1 MAEFIFPLP
10 YIPDPSQ
17 GRPLANGSLFF
28 GLPDLDPKI
37 LANQV
42 PVSVIQENGIVVPV
56 TQPIMTGAGGV
67 PIYNGSPV
75 EISVSASEYSFKAL
89 NSQGG
94 QVYFIPRVEENLEQ
108 QVADLEQRV
117 DDLEQDVDDL
127 EQEDMA
133 IRATQGVA
141 LGAVNLGT
149 FPGSLIPNNQ
159 SVKGALTTLEDE
171 AQDVRTLTGTAL
183 GAINLGAFSN
193 SLLPSSQNLKQT
205 FEQFADNIQ
214 DELDG
219 QITATASTPGNI
231 TIPYSST
238 NAIVIN
244 WGTITIAANTA
255 AFDTFQQPYTASPFA
270 YVCSY
275 APIGVVV
282 TDLENP
288 CAVVSVTTTQIRIVN
303 GNDAPAPITW
313 IAAGRLA
320 I

>member
-17 GRPLANGSLFF
+17 GRPLSNGSLYF
-28 GLPDLDPKI
+28 GLPDLDPEVPG
-37 LANQV
+37 NQI

-56 TQPIMTGAGGV
+56 MQPIMTGAGGV

-89 NSQGG
+89 NNQEG

-117 DDLEQDVDDL
+117 DDLEQDVSDL
-127 EQEDMA
+127 EQEDIA

-159 SVKGALTTLEDE
+159 SVKSALTILEDE
-171 AQDVRTLTGTAL
+171 AQDVRTLTGTPL
-183 GAINLGAFSN
+183 GATNLGSFGATG
-193 SLLPSSQNLKQT
+193 LPSGQNLKVT
-205 FEQFADNIQ
+205 LETFADYVN
-214 DELDG
+214 EGVFSALTPSA
-219 QITATASTPGNI
+219 TATTNDGEI
-231 TIPYSST
+231 QIPYGAS
-238 NAIVIN
+238 NAIVIKWGRHTHN
-244 WGTITIAANTA
+244 GDGTIVTTNFSNPLTA
-255 AFDTFQQPYTASPFA
+255 AFSAVGNYFGAQDKEDSGGVFSFGTTSLSTQSGEPGTTF
-270 YVCSY
+270 
-275 APIGVVV
+275 IHW
-282 TDLENP
+282 L
-288 CAVVSVTTTQIRIVN
+288 AV
-303 GNDAPAPITW
+303 
-313 IAAGRLA
+313 GRRA